1 MSNLRSMGTYCEFKI
16 TYPIKNL
23 HNNSMSESINLELQ
37 QQIQHKL
44 NNKTKP
50 LGSLGKLEEV
60 ALQIALIQETLT
72 PGLIKPHIVVFA
84 ASHGIANEGVSAYP
98 SEVTFQMVL
107 NFLNGGAAINVFTRQ
122 NGIELALVDAGVNHD
137 FEPDEKLIDAKINH
151 GTKSFLSQSAMTKNE
166 CQLAIEKGKEIVK
179 NIAKTGCN
187 VIGFGEMGIGNT
199 SSAAVIMSKLL
210 NIPIEDCV
218 GKGTGV
224 NPDQYQNKITI
235 LQKAIS
241 NHAEV
246 STDPMQVLQTFGGFE
261 IAMMCGAFLA
271 AAEEKMVLMVD
282 GFIASAAFLSAF
294 KLDPEIKNFAIF
306 CHQSEEKGHQLL
318 LEGLNVKPLLNLD
331 MRLGEGTGC
340 AVAYPLLKSAVAFLN
355 EMASF
360 ESAGVSDK

>member
-1 MSNLRSMGTYCEFKI
+1 MT
-16 TYPIKNL
+16 
-23 HNNSMSESINLELQ
+23 LQ
-37 QQIQHKL
+37 EQIQHKI

-50 LGSLGKLEEV
+50 LGALGKLEEV

-72 PGLIKPHIVVFA
+72 PSLVKPHIVVFA
-84 ASHGIANEGVSAYP
+84 ASHGIASEGVSAYP
-98 SEVTFQMVL
+98 PEVTFQMVL
-107 NFLNGGAAINVFTRQ
+107 NFLQGGAAINVFTKQ
-122 NGIELALVDAGVNHD
+122 NGIELALVDAGVDHD
-137 FEPDEKLIDAKINH
+137 FEPDENLIDAKINH
-151 GTKSFLSQSAMTKNE
+151 GTKSFLSESAMTESE
-166 CQLAIEKGKEIVK
+166 CQQAIEKGKEIVK

-199 SSAAVIMSKLL
+199 SSAALIMSKLL

-224 NPDQYQNKITI
+224 NPDQYQNKINI
-235 LQKAIS
+235 LMKAIS

-246 STDPMQVLQTFGGFE
+246 SINPMQVLQTFGGFE

-282 GFIASAAFLSAF
+282 GFIASAAFLCAV
-294 KLDPEIKNFAIF
+294 KLNPAIKDFAVF

-318 LEGLNVKPLLNLD
+318 LESLDVKPLLNLD

-340 AVAYPLLKSAVAFLN
+340 AVAYPLLKGAVAFLN

>member
-1 MSNLRSMGTYCEFKI
+1 MTLRE
-16 TYPIKNL
+16 
-23 HNNSMSESINLELQ
+23 
-37 QQIQHKL
+37 QIQNKI

-50 LGSLGKLEEV
+50 LGALGKLEEV

-72 PGLIKPHIVVFA
+72 PVLEKPHIVVFA
-84 ASHGIANEGVSAYP
+84 ASHGIAGEGVSAYP

-122 NGIELALVDAGVNHD
+122 NGIELALVDAGVDHD
-137 FEPDEKLIDAKINH
+137 FEPNEKLIDAKISH
-151 GTKSFLSQSAMTKNE
+151 GTKSFLHQPAMTVEE
-166 CQLAIEKGKEIVK
+166 CHAAIEKGKQIVREIRNTGS
-179 NIAKTGCN
+179 NI
-187 VIGFGEMGIGNT
+187 IGFGEMGIGNT

-210 NIPIEDCV
+210 QIPLADCV

-224 NPDQYQNKITI
+224 NPDQYQKKIDI
-235 LQKAIS
+235 LHQAIA
-241 NHAEV
+241 NHSAV
-246 STDPMQVLQTFGGFE
+246 NTDPLQVLQTFGGFE

-282 GFIASAAFLSAF
+282 GFIASAAFLCAF
-294 KLDPEIKNFAIF
+294 RINPSIKNFAVF
-306 CHQSEEKGHQLL
+306 CHKSEEKGHALL
-318 LEGLNVKPLLNLD
+318 LEHLQAKALLNLD

-340 AVAYPLLKSAVAFLN
+340 AVAYPLLQSAVAFLN

>member
-1 MSNLRSMGTYCEFKI
+1 MTLRE
-16 TYPIKNL
+16 
-23 HNNSMSESINLELQ
+23 
-37 QQIQHKL
+37 QIQHKI
-44 NNKTKP
+44 NTKTKP
-50 LGSLGKLEEV
+50 VGALGKLEEV
-60 ALQIALIQETLT
+60 ALQIAWIQETLV
-72 PGLIKPHIVVFA
+72 PELIKPHIVVFA

-107 NFLNGGAAINVFTRQ
+107 NFLNGGAAINVFTKQ
-122 NGIELALVDAGVNHD
+122 NDIELTLVDAGVDHN
-137 FEPDEKLIDAKINH
+137 FEPHKKLIDAKINH
-151 GTKSFLSQSAMTKNE
+151 GTKSFLTQSAMTKAE
-166 CQLAIEKGKEIVK
+166 CQQAIEKGKEIVK
-179 NIAKTGCN
+179 TIAETGCN

-199 SSAAVIMSKLL
+199 SSAALIMSKLL

-224 NPDQYQNKITI
+224 NADQYHNKITI

-241 NHAEV
+241 NHAGV
-246 STDPMQVLQTFGGFE
+246 STDPMVILETFGGFE
-261 IAMMCGAFLA
+261 IAMMCGGFLA
-271 AAEEKMVLMVD
+271 AAEEKMVLLVD
-282 GFIASAAFLSAF
+282 GFIASAAFLCAF
-294 KLDPEIKNFAIF
+294 QLNPAVREFAVF

-318 LEGLNVKPLLNLD
+318 LESLNAKPLLNLD

>member
-1 MSNLRSMGTYCEFKI
+1 MT
-16 TYPIKNL
+16 
-23 HNNSMSESINLELQ
+23 LQ
-37 QQIQHKL
+37 EQIQHKI

-50 LGSLGKLEEV
+50 LGALGRLEDV

-72 PGLIKPHIVVFA
+72 PSLIKPHIVVFA

-107 NFLNGGAAINVFTRQ
+107 NFLNGGAAINVFTKQ
-122 NGIELALVDAGVNHD
+122 NGIELALVDAGVDHD
-137 FEPDEKLIDAKINH
+137 FEPNEKLIDAKINH
-151 GTKSFLSQSAMTKNE
+151 GTKSFLTQTAMTAEE
-166 CQLAIEKGKEIVK
+166 CQQAIDKGKEIVT
-179 NIAKTGCN
+179 NIAETGCN

-210 NIPIEDCV
+210 DIPIEDCV

-261 IAMMCGAFLA
+261 IAMMCGAFLE
-271 AAEEKMVLMVD
+271 AAEKKMVLMVD
-282 GFIASAAFLSAF
+282 GFIASAAFLCAF
-294 KLDPEIKNFAIF
+294 KINSLIKDFAVF

-318 LEGLNVKPLLNLD
+318 LECLNAKPLLSLD

>member
-1 MSNLRSMGTYCEFKI
+1 MT
-16 TYPIKNL
+16 
-23 HNNSMSESINLELQ
+23 LQ
-37 QQIQHKL
+37 EQIQHKI

-50 LGSLGKLEEV
+50 LGALGRLEAV

-72 PGLIKPHIVVFA
+72 PNLVKPHIVVFA

-107 NFLNGGAAINVFTRQ
+107 NFLNGGAAINVFTKQ
-122 NGIELALVDAGVNHD
+122 NDIELALVDAGVDHD
-137 FEPDEKLIDAKINH
+137 FEPNEKLINAKINH
-151 GTKSFLSQSAMTKNE
+151 GTKSFLNQSAMTEEE
-166 CQLAIEKGKEIVK
+166 CQQAIEKGKEIVK
-179 NIAKTGCN
+179 NISKTGCN

-199 SSAAVIMSKLL
+199 SSAAVIMSKLFD
-210 NIPIEDCV
+210 IRIEDCV

-224 NPDQYQNKITI
+224 NPDQYQNKVNI

-246 STDPMQVLQTFGGFE
+246 SPDPIQVLQIFGGFE

-282 GFIASAAFLSAF
+282 GFIASAAFLCAF
-294 KLDPEIKNFAIF
+294 QLNPTIKDFAIF

-318 LEGLNVKPLLNLD
+318 LEKLNVKPLLNLD

>member
-1 MSNLRSMGTYCEFKI
+1 MT
-16 TYPIKNL
+16 
-23 HNNSMSESINLELQ
+23 LQ
-37 QQIQHKL
+37 EQIQHKI

-50 LGSLGKLEEV
+50 LGALGKLEEV

-72 PGLIKPHIVVFA
+72 PSLVKPHIVVFA

-107 NFLNGGAAINVFTRQ
+107 NFLNGGAAINVFTKQ
-122 NGIELALVDAGVNHD
+122 NNIELALVDAGVDHD
-137 FEPDEKLIDAKINH
+137 FEPNEKLIDAKISH
-151 GTKSFLSQSAMTKNE
+151 GTRSFLSQPAMTENE
-166 CQLAIEKGKEIVK
+166 CLLAIEKGKEIVK
-179 NIAKTGCN
+179 NILKTGCN

-210 NIPIEDCV
+210 AIPIEDCV

-224 NPDQYQNKITI
+224 NPDQYKNKISI
-235 LQKAIS
+235 LEKAIS
-241 NHAEV
+241 NQAKI
-246 STDPMQVLQTFGGFE
+246 STDPIQVLQTFGGFE

-271 AAEEKMVLMVD
+271 AAEEKMILMVD
-282 GFIASAAFLSAF
+282 GFIASAAFLCAF
-294 KLDPEIKNFAIF
+294 KINPTIKNFAIF

-318 LEGLNVKPLLNLD
+318 LESLNVKPLLNLD